1 MAAPRRPANLVAAAC
16 VLPVTDVDR
25 SIEHYRALGFEVA
38 KLTDEYAMAQRGD
51 TALHLSLMPE
61 LDPLKGAGCVYLYV
75 DDADGLAQEWVEAG
89 VGRTVAPVDTDYGLR
104 EGAHVDPDNNL
115 LRFGADIAG

>member
-1 MAAPRRPANLVAAAC
+1 M
-16 VLPVTDVDR
+16 LPVTDVDR

-51 TALHLSLMPE
+51 VALHLSLMPE
-61 LDPLKGAGCVYLYV
+61 LDPLKGAGCCYLHV
-75 DDADGLAQEWVEAG
+75 DDADGLAQEWAEAG
-89 VGRTVAPVDTDYGLR
+89 VGHTVAPVDTDYGLR

-115 LRFGADIAG
+115 LRFGADVAG